1 VHEGPHRIGKGANN
15 VPLIPGM
22 VVSNEPGYYKD
33 GQFGIRCENLVFVKE
48 STKEGLYEFENLTFV
63 PFDTRLIDKSLM
75 TDIELN
81 WLNDYHKN
89 VFDKISPFVSGD
101 TLMWLKSATQP
112 I

>member
-1 VHEGPHRIGKGANN
+1 MI
-15 VPLIPGM
+15 
-22 VVSNEPGYYKD
+22 VSNEPGYYED

-48 STKEGLYEFENLTFV
+48 SIKEGLYEFENLTFV

-89 VFDKISPFVSGD
+89 VFDKINPLVSGD
-101 TLMWLKSATQP
+101 TLIWLKSATQP